1 MIPIPTLY
9 IIVLLIC
16 TNGISAI
23 MWYVKSN
30 DAKTYKAQVV
40 SCQEERKFFGEQV
53 RAQGELAAR
62 KLLAEQIRTEQVT
75 KEVSHEYE
83 TRLSTLRSDY
93 QRLRQQANRGSGS
106 SPMPAISFGPRSLDE
121 ISPNALPVAEQ
132 CAETTLM
139 LVELQDWIRQV
150 Q

>member
-1 MIPIPTLY
+1 MPLLNMY

-106 SPMPAISFGPRSLDE
+106 SAVSTLPASPRAIDE